1 MQRIAN
7 PCTPVR
13 FRHRPPLNKKTAN
26 ASLRFFYACNLAI
39 NYVFGV
45 LRLKSPFARQSELTH
60 EPRSLNRVDS
70 IEEH

>member
-13 FRHRPPLNKKTAN
+13 FRHRPPLNEETVN
-26 ASLRFFYACNLAI
+26 ESLRFFYACNSAVK
-39 NYVFGV
+39 YVFGV
-45 LRLKSPFARQSELTH
+45 LQSKWPFARKNELTDK
-60 EPRSLNRVDS
+60 PRSLNRVDS